1 VKQRWFDINAADRE
15 DVLEAA
21 REALEVLARRE
32 RRIKEAI
39 REAFDARRAIPWKDV
54 EEVFAEAERDQPL
67 YGRGAVHRAAEVL
80 LDELGLRGW
89 AFLPPRDVRRITAPQ
104 AQSTAVK
111 MRPRVKR
118 LLEE

>member
-1 VKQRWFDINAADRE
+1 MKQRWFDINAADRE

-32 RRIKEAI
+32 RRIKESI
-39 REAFDARRAIPWKDV
+39 REAFDTRRAIPWKDV
-54 EEVFAEAERDQPL
+54 EEVFDGVERDQPMS
-67 YGRGAVHRAAEVL
+67 GRGAVHRAAEVMI
-80 LDELGLRGW
+80 DELGLRGW
-89 AFLPPRDVRRITAPQ
+89 ALLTPGDVRRITAPQ
-104 AQSTAVK
+104 ARSTAVK